1 MGDSD
6 SGHTRQ
12 PGSDPAQEYQPE
24 VLPSLLVDVTPNPF
38 DIEGDTLLPY
48 FMRLKELHEKR
59 RAEKIAKTHEREQRI
74 AERIG
79 GTSVSLTGP
88 RPK

>member
-1 MGDSD
+1 
-6 SGHTRQ
+6 
-12 PGSDPAQEYQPE
+12 
-24 VLPSLLVDVTPNPF
+24 
-38 DIEGDTLLPY
+38 
-48 FMRLKELHEKR
+48 MRLKELHEKR
-59 RAEKIAKTHEREQRI
+59 RAEKIAKTHEREQQI